1 MLQTRLCIHLF
12 GNYLIQ
18 FMAYKKWMF
27 FKMAFLSII
36 SLFFLNS
43 SFAQKENTDTAKI
56 QKEEDFY
63 KIYSVPIPEGVLLEV
78 GGMTFMPDDALA
90 VCTRRGEVW
99 MISNPYMKNGTLP
112 KYRLFAQGLHEPLG
126 LNYINGEL
134 YVTQRSEI
142 TLLRDNDHDG
152 EADEYKTIYSWP
164 LSGNYH
170 EYAYGPILDKEGNLV
185 VTLNLG
191 WTGREESLSR
201 WHGWMLKI
209 TPDGHM
215 KPYATGLRSPAA
227 FALNNEGDIFYAEN
241 QGGWVGSGHITEINE
256 GDFLGH
262 PEGLRWAGLPGSPV
276 KLRINDIPDTDEPKY
291 DVAKRVPGL
300 KSPSVW
306 FPQSI
311 LGISTSGILSYEAKG
326 KMGPFEGQLFVG
338 DQGQSKIM
346 RVDLEKVKGIY
357 QGVSFPFR
365 EGFSSGVLRLNWG
378 SDGSLFVGMTSRGWG
393 STGQE
398 SYGLQRLEWSGKI
411 PFEMKTVKAKPD
423 GFEIE
428 FTQPVDVKRA
438 RDVASYDLT
447 SFTYKYGHNY
457 GSPVINE
464 GNCPIKAIEVS
475 PDGLKVRLVADSMR
489 LGYIHE
495 IKASGVRS
503 AENFALLHDFG
514 YYTLNNFPDGK
525 KLVITKENKVSS
537 STMMHHHNMPPD
549 ETNASTKKPVKDPA
563 ISTIKHLT
571 KQPSAWSKGPEQL
584 IALHPLPGLKYNTT
598 KIIVKAGA
606 RIKLTFNNTDDM
618 LHNVVITVP
627 GAADVVGKM
636 ALMMG
641 LKGERLDFVPATSRV
656 LFNTSLLQPGKSQ
669 SIYFTAP
676 DKPGDYPYVCTYP
689 GHYLV
694 MRGIMKVVGK

>member
-1 MLQTRLCIHLF
+1 ML
-12 GNYLIQ
+12 
-18 FMAYKKWMF
+18 
-27 FKMAFLSII
+27 LS
-36 SLFFLNS
+36 SQ
-43 SFAQKENTDTAKI
+43 AQRNDADTAII

-63 KIYSVPIPEGVLLEV
+63 KIYTVPIPQNIFLEV
-78 GGMTFMPDDALA
+78 GGMTFLPDDELA

-99 MISNPYMKNGTLP
+99 KISNPYMKNGAYP
-112 KYRLFAQGLHEPLG
+112 VYRLYAQGLHEPLG
-126 LNYINGEL
+126 LNYIDGEL
-134 YVTQRSEI
+134 YVTQRAEI
-142 TLLRDNDHDG
+142 TRLRDLDGDG

-170 EYAYGPILDKEGNLV
+170 EYAYGPIKDRQGNLV

-191 WTGREESLSR
+191 WTGREESLSK

-209 TPDGHM
+209 TKDGHM

-227 FALNNEGDIFYAEN
+227 FALNKDGDIFYAEN

-262 PEGLRWAGLPGSPV
+262 PEGLRWSDLPGSPV
-276 KLRINDIPDTDEPKY
+276 KLRMSDIPDTDEPKY

-300 KSPSVW
+300 KSSSVW

-311 LGISTSGILSYEAKG
+311 LGISTSGILSYEDKG

-346 RVDLEKVKGIY
+346 RVDLEKINGVY
-357 QGVSFPFR
+357 QGVAFPFR

-378 SDGSLFVGMTSRGWG
+378 SDGSMFVGMTARGWG
-393 STGQE
+393 STGGE
-398 SYGLQRLEWSGKI
+398 SYGLQHLVWNGKI

-428 FTQPVDVKRA
+428 FTQPVDNKRA
-438 RDVASYDLT
+438 KDVSSYELT

-464 GNCPIKAIEVS
+464 GDCPIKAIDVS
-475 PDGLKVRLVADSMR
+475 PDGLKVRLVVDSLR

-495 IKASGVRS
+495 IKAAGIRTKGNV
-503 AENFALLHDFG
+503 ALLHDFG
-514 YYTLNNFPDGK
+514 YYTLNNFPDGE
-525 KLVITKENKVSS
+525 KLAITKENRVDKMA
-537 STMMHHHNMPPD
+537 MMHHHAANNN
-549 ETNASTKKPVKDPA
+549 TSKVPVKEV
-563 ISTIKHLT
+563 LT
-571 KQPSAWSKGPEQL
+571 AMNKRTTRQPKNWTKGPDQVITL
-584 IALHPLPGLKYNTT
+584 NPIPGLKYNTNLLT
-598 KIIVKAGA
+598 VKAGSK
-606 RIKLTFNNTDDM
+606 IKLTFKNTDDM

-627 GAADVVGKM
+627 GAADIVGKQ

-641 LKGERLDFVPATSRV
+641 LKGERMNFVPSTSRV
-656 LFNTSLLQPGKSQ
+656 LFFTALQQPGKTE
-669 SIYFTAP
+669 SIYFIAP
-676 DKPGDYPYVCTYP
+676 SKPGSYPYVCTYP